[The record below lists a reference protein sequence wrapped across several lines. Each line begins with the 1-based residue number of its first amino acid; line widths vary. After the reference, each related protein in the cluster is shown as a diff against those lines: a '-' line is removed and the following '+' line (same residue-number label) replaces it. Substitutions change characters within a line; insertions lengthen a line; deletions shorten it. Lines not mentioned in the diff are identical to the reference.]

1 MTIPPILFVS
11 GIDTNIGKTFAT
23 AFLAQRFSSE
33 GSKVITQKMIQT
45 GCIKESEDILEHRR
59 LLGQSTLLE
68 DKEGL
73 TCPYI
78 FSYPASPHLAAEK
91 DGRTIDLSHIDECTK
106 GLLQKGYDSIVL
118 EGAGGLMVP
127 IHRDYLTLDFI
138 ADRHYPLALVTS
150 GRLGSLN
157 HTLMSLEL
165 CYQRGVEVLYVIYN
179 EYPSADKLIEQ
190 DTYDYLDNYLQ
201 SHHPHCCLLRMP
213 ALVCPPR

>member
-59 LLGQSTLLE
+59 LLGQSTLPE

-91 DGRTIDLSHIDECTK
+91 DGRTIELSHIDECTK

-179 EYPSADKLIEQ
+179 EYLSLI
-190 DTYDYLDNYLQ
+190 
-201 SHHPHCCLLRMP
+201 HI
-213 ALVCPPR
+213 